1 MRVIQRQKTTESKA
15 ESLSEEILAEKSAT
29 LVKRDRY
36 PDAGNLESCK

>member
-29 LVKRDRY
+29 LVKETDIQMQ
-36 PDAGNLESCK
+36 ET